1 MTLDLGAEYGTP
13 RQHIYTARFLE
24 SIPLRSLLLSA
35 MIFLQTAVT
44 HGTAAIYHIY
54 FIFLFLSFMSH
65 GHVLHIFSVH
75 SDDIL
80 NKQFP
85 KTFAKSGILLSV
97 EHFLCYDTY
106 IWRQSCAAGNGGHIA
121 AK

>member
-1 MTLDLGAEYGTP
+1 MEYGTP

-54 FIFLFLSFMSH
+54 FLFLIFIV
-65 GHVLHIFSVH
+65 HVTRTCSAHFSVH

-80 NKQFP
+80 NKQIP

>member
-1 MTLDLGAEYGTP
+1 MTLDLGAEYGAP
-13 RQHIYTARFLE
+13 RQYIYTARSLE
-24 SIPLRSLLLSA
+24 SFLLRSLLLSA
-35 MIFLQTAVT
+35 MILLQTAVT
-44 HGTAAIYHIY
+44 HGTAAIYHIH
-54 FIFLFLSFMSH
+54 FLSLIFIV
-65 GHVLHIFSVH
+65 HVTLTCSAHFSVH

-80 NKQFP
+80 NKHFP